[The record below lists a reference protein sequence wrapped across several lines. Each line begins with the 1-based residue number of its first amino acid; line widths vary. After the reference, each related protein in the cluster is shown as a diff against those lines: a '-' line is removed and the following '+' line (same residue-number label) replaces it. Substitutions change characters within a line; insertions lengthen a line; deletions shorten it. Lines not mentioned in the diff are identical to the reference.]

1 MIPGISG
8 RFRRPVFSAWR
19 GRSSFSIPDRFL
31 VLLLVAAAAVVG
43 CIGWSGHVLALPL
56 AMLFPALWA
65 GSKSRITAAAVS
77 AGYFLAASRGL
88 PQSVATFFGTTVW
101 AGILLWFAAS
111 ISFVAV
117 HAALWSRRR
126 RWIAIRYLIAVALM
140 AIPPFGIVGW
150 AHPITAAGVLF
161 PGWGWWGLGAA
172 VGGLAAMTMRLW
184 PVATFVLAC
193 AWLWSAMSWTFPS
206 PPDQWQGIDT
216 SLSASLGQGNALDQH
231 HALVEL
237 VLERERAGAKV
248 VVLPESTLG
257 LLTPT
262 VERFWTDAL
271 AGRDVTVVAGGA
283 DIDPAGY
290 DNVMVS
296 AGARGASVLYRS
308 RMSVPV
314 SMWQP
319 WRAWLGENGGAGAT
333 FFADPVV
340 EVAGRRVVPLICYE
354 QLLVWPVLQSML
366 HRPDTIVAIANGWW
380 AAGTS
385 VPAIQR
391 AATEAWARL
400 FDLPLVTAF
409 NR

>member
-1 MIPGISG
+1 M
-8 RFRRPVFSAWR
+8 V
-19 GRSSFSIPDRFL
+19 
-31 VLLLVAAAAVVG
+31 
-43 CIGWSGHVLALPL
+43 
-56 AMLFPALWA
+56 
-65 GSKSRITAAAVS
+65 
-77 AGYFLAASRGL
+77 
-88 PQSVATFFGTTVW
+88 
-101 AGILLWFAAS
+101 
-111 ISFVAV
+111 
-117 HAALWSRRR
+117 
-126 RWIAIRYLIAVALM
+126 
-140 AIPPFGIVGW
+140 
-150 AHPITAAGVLF
+150 
-161 PGWGWWGLGAA
+161 GLGAA

-319 WRAWLGENGGAGAT
+319 WRAWLGESGGAGAT

-385 VPAIQR
+385 VAAIQR